1 MEGHLLRKGANV
13 SLLSRNDPSARLQ
26 AVVRWA
32 DPRGAADVDVSA
44 LLLGPD
50 GRVRSDADFVFYNAP
65 SGGDGSV
72 RLLGKRADDEAGED
86 RVAVDLEALPPDIER
101 VVIAASL
108 DAGEGVGFGALPEL
122 GLVLLDAEGSPS
134 VRFDVDDV
142 GPETAIVLGELYSR
156 GEDWKFRAV
165 GQGWDTGLAGLATDF
180 GISVASEPS
189 EDPPSVADA
198 PVHEVPPVVAP
209 PAEEPAADL
218 VEVPVDDIGVD
229 ELVAGESWVATEAA
243 TESAPQQR
251 GVRTRKKRTLVT
263 SVAPPALAESASWHP
278 ARLFSITG
286 VGTAR
291 EQEQRATST
300 LLSSMMAVRDF
311 GRALVGRFG
320 GPAGAIEAYP
330 EVPFTMADGT
340 TVRPDGVIR
349 VARGGRTWTALL
361 ETKTGTNGHRVEQV
375 ERYLDLARQQEYQ
388 AVVTLSNELTP
399 VGGAHPVAVD
409 KRKTQKVALHHIAWS
424 EVLHEAQM
432 QLAHRGVADRLQA
445 WLLAE
450 LIRYLEHPRSGAAGF
465 EDMGPSWVAVR
476 DAVVARTLRP
486 TDHKVGSVTTSWD
499 RLMRH
504 ICLRLTHEH
513 GTNFSPAHPRALAAN
528 PAARAQAAATR
539 LANEGTLSTTLRSGR
554 TAGPLTITAD
564 LRTAQIRTALDIDA
578 PQEGGPSKR
587 LNWLLR
593 QLASAPDSTTIEAAF
608 ARRGQTACELLK
620 DVRSNPALLLPHAS
634 AEVRSFRIALCA
646 PLGPKRSGQKQAF
659 VPSVN
664 AAVDAFYEQ
673 VVSSLRAPSGS

>member
-1 MEGHLLRKGANV
+1 
-13 SLLSRNDPSARLQ
+13 
-26 AVVRWA
+26 
-32 DPRGAADVDVSA
+32 
-44 LLLGPD
+44 
-50 GRVRSDADFVFYNAP
+50 
-65 SGGDGSV
+65 
-72 RLLGKRADDEAGED
+72 
-86 RVAVDLEALPPDIER
+86 
-101 VVIAASL
+101 
-108 DAGEGVGFGALPEL
+108 
-122 GLVLLDAEGSPS
+122 
-134 VRFDVDDV
+134 
-142 GPETAIVLGELYSR
+142 
-156 GEDWKFRAV
+156 
-165 GQGWDTGLAGLATDF
+165 LAGLATDF
-180 GISVASEPS
+180 GIAVEAEPA
-189 EDPPSVADA
+189 EDA
-198 PVHEVPPVVAP
+198 PSSGDAIVHEVPPVVAP
-209 PAEEPAADL
+209 PAEEPPADL

-229 ELVAGESWVATEAA
+229 ELVAGESWSTTEVAADTTGEG
-243 TESAPQQR
+243 EPSPPQQQR
-251 GVRTRKKRTLVT
+251 GVRTRKKRALVT

-320 GPAGAIEAYP
+320 GPAGAVEAYP
-330 EVPFTMADGT
+330 EVPFTLADGT

-361 ETKTGTNGHRVEQV
+361 ETKTGTHGLRVEQV
-375 ERYLDLARQQEYQ
+375 ERYLDLARQQDYQ

-399 VGGAHPVAVD
+399 IGGAHPLAVD

-465 EDMGPSWVAVR
+465 DDMGPAWVAVR
-476 DAVVARTLRP
+476 EAVVARTLRP
-486 TDHKVGSVTTSWD
+486 TDQKVGSVTASWA

-504 ICLRLTHEH
+504 VCLRLTHER
-513 GTNFSPAHPRALAAN
+513 GASFSPAFPRALASN
-528 PAARAQAAATR
+528 PAARAHAAAMR
-539 LANEGTLSTTLRSGR
+539 LANEGTLSTTLRSPR
-554 TAGPLTITAD
+554 AAGPLTITAD
-564 LRTAQIRTALDIDA
+564 LRTAQIRTSLDIDA
-578 PQEGGPSKR
+578 PQDGGSSKR

-593 QLASAPDSTTIEAAF
+593 QLTTAPDSTTVEAAF
-608 ARRGQTACELLK
+608 ARRGHTACELLK
-620 DVRSNPALLLPHAS
+620 DVRTNPSVLLPEPS

-646 PLGPKRSGQKQAF
+646 PMGPKRSGQKQAF

-664 AAVDAFYEQ
+664 AAVDVFYEQ
-673 VVSSLRAPSGS
+673 VMGSLRAPS